1 MAMLVQQSYSKKYK
15 YKYNYNNKFKLK
27 HRWPARISAA
37 EFLPKV
43 KLPRFHFAVVSNFL
57 ISDSHCFQPRQN
69 TLILFGSKISPFDVI
84 RLTGSQLLTKGGFLQ
99 FQPFTQLAAAT
110 FRLRKLISWKSFSS
124 NNICQC
130 HTSNNHS
137 GLSWPRE
144 FRFPLQRF
152 SLTSLTC
159 DFTSFLYNYVD

>member
-37 EFLPKV
+37 QFLPKV

-69 TLILFGSKISPFDVI
+69 TLILFGSKISPFDECDHIDRISTSDQGRFFAISALYPIGCCNVSVEKNNFLKI
-84 RLTGSQLLTKGGFLQ
+84 IFLQ
-99 FQPFTQLAAAT
+99 QHLSMSYFQQSLWVVMAP
-110 FRLRKLISWKSFSS
+110 RISVSFAKIFF
-124 NNICQC
+124 NI
-130 HTSNNHS
+130 
-137 GLSWPRE
+137 P
-144 FRFPLQRF
+144 
-152 SLTSLTC
+152 
-159 DFTSFLYNYVD
+159 DM

>member
-1 MAMLVQQSYSKKYK
+1 MLVQQSYSKKYK

-110 FRLRKLISWKSFSS
+110 FLLRK
-124 NNICQC
+124 
-130 HTSNNHS
+130 
-137 GLSWPRE
+137 
-144 FRFPLQRF
+144 
-152 SLTSLTC
+152 
-159 DFTSFLYNYVD
+159 